1 MLCPRSCFSVV
12 WLTCLGPQGTGLER
26 KCKLLWWFPVKS
38 HMKSGTHSTDSC
50 RADPGAHEFPHPSS
64 LSCVYHF
71 LLNQSLLIAWI
82 IQLLVGAC
90 LPALCEAERGCSLL
104 PTLWWGGCSKPGVAP
119 GAAGQPMPRTLVVNS
134 KYTREIQNLGLGIIS
149 LSKKWKIAGSSSVA
163 HQRET
168 CQTLTNFG
176 GFF

>member
-1 MLCPRSCFSVV
+1 MLCPRSCFSFV
-12 WLTCLGPQGTGLER
+12 WLTCPGPQGAGSER

-50 RADPGAHEFPHPSS
+50 HADPRAHEFPHPSS

-90 LPALCEAERGCSLL
+90 LPCVPFSQPCGEEVVPSLVWQQVL
-104 PTLWWGGCSKPGVAP
+104 QEQSWCCNAQDTCDEFKIQTTW
-119 GAAGQPMPRTLVVNS
+119 
-134 KYTREIQNLGLGIIS
+134 EIQNLELEIIT
-149 LSKKWKIAGSSSVA
+149 LSKKWKISGSSSVI
-163 HQRET
+163 HQREA
-168 CQTLTNFG
+168 CQTPNKFW